1 MKAICEKGQTSN
13 NFFTIFYRSTFF
25 YVDNGDDIQS
35 TEETMLLPE
44 NYEEEDKIQDATKK
58 PGDKMI

>member
-1 MKAICEKGQTSN
+1 MKKDKLVIFLH
-13 NFFTIFYRSTFF
+13 FFII

-44 NYEEEDKIQDATKK
+44 NYDEDKIQDTTKK